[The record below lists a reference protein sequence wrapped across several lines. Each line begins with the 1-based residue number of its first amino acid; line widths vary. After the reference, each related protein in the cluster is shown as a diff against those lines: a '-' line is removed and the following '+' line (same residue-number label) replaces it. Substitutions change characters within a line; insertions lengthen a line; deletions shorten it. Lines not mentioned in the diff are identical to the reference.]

1 MSYLKYRKIKISQ
14 VLAVCSC
21 LALVTACKKDGNPNK
36 LPGVNPADYVGT
48 IDGYKSS
55 DEVFPDNLV
64 AQWTFDANTNEVLS
78 NSAPTSSA
86 NQSLVDGGVRG
97 KALRLNA
104 GYLYYAKQF
113 PKFTTATLTSWS
125 ISVWVKILNN
135 GSKRTMVMQNTRPGM
150 FNGNI
155 NFILRTDVFPASNT
169 DQLRINPT
177 FMTRT
182 GGTQDNANFT
192 FYPKIGAD
200 KWTHIVFTYDANTG
214 VFNNWADG
222 VKVGQFPNRGTGNN
236 NFNCWEPNEFIIGS
250 NYNGI
255 PGKEVSTNTDFA
267 PMTGTIDEIRIF
279 DIPLGDAFI
288 AALYKLGQA
297 NK

>member
-1 MSYLKYRKIKISQ
+1 MIYLNNRKSKLGQ
-14 VLAVCSC
+14 VLAICTC
-21 LALVTACKKDGNPNK
+21 LALATACKKDGNPNN
-36 LPGVNPADYVGT
+36 LPGVNPADYEGT
-48 IDGYKSS
+48 IDGYNNS

-64 AQWTFDANTNEVLS
+64 AQWTFDTDLS
-78 NSAPTSSA
+78 EAKSNAAPTSSA
-86 NQSLVDGGVRG
+86 NQSLVDGGVKG

-104 GYLYYAKQF
+104 GYLYFARQF
-113 PKFTTATLTSWS
+113 APFTTAGFTSWS
-125 ISVWVKILNN
+125 ISCWVKIVNN
-135 GSKRTMVMQNTRPGM
+135 GSKRTMVMQLARPGM

-155 NFILRTDVFPASNT
+155 NFVLRTDVFPASNT

-182 GGTQDNANFT
+182 GGLQDNANFT

-200 KWTHIVFTYDANTG
+200 KWTHLVLTYDANTG

-222 VKVGQFPNRGTGNN
+222 IKVGQFPNRGTGNN

-255 PGKEVSTNTDFA
+255 PGKEVSTDVTFA
-267 PMTGTIDEIRIF
+267 PMTGTLDEIRVYNIT
-279 DIPLGDAFI
+279 LGDAFI

-297 NK
+297 GK